1 MGLSATTTSIMR
13 LACSLAVP
21 DRNFFDKRYIER
33 VMALVYEGVEKP
45 VIGIYR
51 LTMKTGSDNF
61 RASSIQG
68 IMKRVKAKGI
78 PVLVYEPTLDE
89 PEFFGSEVTHD
100 LADFKARSSVIAA
113 NRWDDELTDVASKV
127 YTRDLFRRD

>member
-113 NRWDDELTDVASKV
+113 NRWDGELTDVASKV

>member
-1 MGLSATTTSIMR
+1 MR

-113 NRWDDELTDVASKV
+113 NRWDGELTDVASKV